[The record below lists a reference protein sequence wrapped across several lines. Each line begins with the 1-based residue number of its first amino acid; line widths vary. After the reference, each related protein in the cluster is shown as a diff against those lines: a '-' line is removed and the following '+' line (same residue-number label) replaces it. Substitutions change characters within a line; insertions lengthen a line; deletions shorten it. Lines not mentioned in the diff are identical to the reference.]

1 MTRGMDQGYQR
12 GMGGVGAWEWEGTS
26 TGAWDGAEAWR
37 GARAWEG
44 QEAWRRNEPGRVQE
58 PERGHESGS
67 GRGQLDRSLE
77 GCKSLEVQASERGY
91 QPGRRQEHERELK
104 TEARERTGA
113 SLRGGRNREGTKGR
127 SMGGDWQEPGSGRK
141 Q

>member
-1 MTRGMDQGYQR
+1 MTRGMDQGCQRGLGGYLNR
-12 GMGGVGAWEWEGTS
+12 GMGGSRSLGWDRSEEACEGAGPCKGKEQEGCRSLGVGGYRSMGWEM
-26 TGAWDGAEAWR
+26 
-37 GARAWEG
+37 
-44 QEAWRRNEPGRVQE
+44 
-58 PERGHESGS
+58 
-67 GRGQLDRSLE
+67 GQLDRSLE

-104 TEARERTGA
+104 TEA
-113 SLRGGRNREGTKGR
+113 SLRGGRNREGTKCR